1 MNDEATKERI
11 RVAARESLERSK
23 ACVAASKAARVEAYV
38 AMVRNGQELPPLPP
52 DEALHVF
59 ERVSA
64 EDEAEDEAV
73 GPKP

>member
-11 RVAARESLERSK
+11 RAKLRESRERSLNIANAAK
-23 ACVAASKAARVEAYV
+23 AERIEAYV
-38 AMVRNGQELPPLPP
+38 AMVRNGEELPPLPS
-52 DEALHVF
+52 DEALLVF

-64 EDEAEDEAV
+64 EDEAEDEAG